1 MRTLPRTALMV
12 LAAFALGLVLGGET
26 PRNAAAADTLPPG
39 ISWKVDGNM
48 LTLTNLTKNV
58 TYLVQA
64 WRWDGE
70 DVILP
75 ARTDGQVDLDADEYQ
90 KILVY
95 RIDRELIC
103 EDRGCRPCNEERI
116 ACPIPEPIFAQ
127 GDPESIV
134 VDPFLPGSLP
144 PGSKM

>member
-12 LAAFALGLVLGGET
+12 LAAFALGLALGGGT
-26 PRNAAAADTLPPG
+26 PRDAAAADTLPLG
-39 ISWKVDGNM
+39 ISWRVDGDM

-58 TYLVQA
+58 EYLVQA

-70 DVILP
+70 DVILS
-75 ARTDGQVDLDADEYQ
+75 ARTDGQTILDADEYQ

-95 RIDRELIC
+95 KIERQLVC
-103 EDRGCRPCNEERI
+103 EDRGCRPCNEGRI

-127 GDPESIV
+127 GDPESMI
-134 VDPFLPGSLP
+134 VDPFR
-144 PGSKM
+144 

>member
-1 MRTLPRTALMV
+1 MRSLPRTALMV
-12 LAAFALGLVLGGET
+12 LAAFVLGLALGGET
-26 PRNAAAADTLPPG
+26 PRHAAAADTPPPG
-39 ISWKVDGNM
+39 ISWKVDGDM
-48 LTLTNLTKNV
+48 LTLTNLTKDV
-58 TYLVQA
+58 EYLVQA

-75 ARTDGQVDLDADEYQ
+75 ARTDGQTVLDADEYQ

-95 RIDRELIC
+95 KIERQLVC
-103 EDRGCRPCNEERI
+103 EDRGCRPCNEWRI
-116 ACPIPEPIFAQ
+116 ACPIPEPIFGQ

-144 PGSKM
+144 PGYKM